1 MLETKDDEGDVHRYP
16 DPVNLGRNSL
26 AVIRDDKRLMVRP
39 VGNAPE
45 EAETLQA
52 TIANL
57 QASFAGAVTRA
68 ELAERE
74 VVRIKAESEEHATQR
89 VAWMDA
95 ANKYFAEGESLK
107 AEIARLNAKVLD
119 LDEQLDQ
126 ATSPAVPVG
135 PDHAAAPSVDLPL
148 DVPAVPATHKKHHR
162 Q

>member
-16 DPVNLGRNSL
+16 DPVKLGRNSL
-26 AVIRDDKRLMVRP
+26 AAIRDDKRLMVRP

-52 TIANL
+52 TISNL

-74 VVRIKAESEEHATQR
+74 V
-89 VAWMDA
+89 
-95 ANKYFAEGESLK
+95 
-107 AEIARLNAKVLD
+107 ARLNAKVLD

-135 PDHAAAPSVDLPL
+135 PDHAAAQSVELPL
-148 DVPAVPATHKKHHR
+148 DVPAVPAAHKKHHK
-162 Q
+162 